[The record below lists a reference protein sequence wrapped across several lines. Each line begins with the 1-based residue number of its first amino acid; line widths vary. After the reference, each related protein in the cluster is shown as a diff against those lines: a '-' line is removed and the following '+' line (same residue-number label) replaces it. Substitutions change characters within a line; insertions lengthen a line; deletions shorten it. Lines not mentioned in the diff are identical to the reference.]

1 MQCTINIFFMDSLYQ
16 KLQLLLAKTPT
27 SFRRY
32 MYDKIPWESRM
43 VGLTG
48 PRGIGKTTMLLQYIK
63 EKNDKDTLYVSADD
77 IYFSHHRLAELA
89 DEFYKNAGK
98 QLFIDEI
105 HKYKDW
111 SIELKNIYD
120 FYPGLKVCFTGSSI
134 LDIRRGMADLSRRAL
149 IYSMQ
154 GFSFREYLK
163 FYHGLDV
170 KVQSLEEITTN
181 KLTLLSHIE
190 HPLPLFKDYLL
201 KGYYPMAVEDDLVIR
216 LGQILNFTLEND
228 IPQFANLSVST
239 ARKLKRLLLVIA
251 ESVPFKP
258 NFVSLAA
265 KLEISRNS
273 LEEYMSLMEDAGL
286 IARLRDQSG
295 GIISLGKVDKVYLDN
310 TNLIYH
316 LSEKKPETGNIRETF
331 FLNQMRVNNSPASSA
346 VADFKVAEYTFE
358 VGGKSKTQEQI
369 KNTPNAFIVKD
380 NIEYGYKNII
390 PLWAFGLNY

>member
-1 MQCTINIFFMDSLYQ
+1 M
-16 KLQLLLAKTPT
+16 

-43 VGLTG
+43 VGIVG
-48 PRGIGKTTMLLQYIK
+48 PRGVGKTTMLLQYIK

-77 IYFSHHRLAELA
+77 IYFSRHRLTDLV

-120 FYPGLKVCFTGSSI
+120 FYPDLKVCFTGSSI
-134 LDIRRGMADLSRRAL
+134 LDIRKGMADLSRRAL
-149 IYSMQ
+149 MYSMQ

-163 FYHGLDV
+163 FYHDIEV
-170 KVQSLEEITTN
+170 KIHSFEDILNNNISLFN
-181 KLTLLSHIE
+181 NLE
-190 HPLPLFKDYLL
+190 HPLPLFRDYLQ
-201 KGYYPMAVEDDLVIR
+201 KGYYPMATEDHLDIR
-216 LGQILNFTLEND
+216 LGQILNFTLESD
-228 IPQFANLSVST
+228 IPQFANLSVTT

-258 NFVSLAA
+258 NFASLAA
-265 KLEISRNS
+265 KLEVSRNS
-273 LEEYMSLMEDAGL
+273 LEDYMSLMEDAGL
-286 IARLRDQSG
+286 IARLRDQSA
-295 GIISLGKVDKVYLDN
+295 GIIGLGKVDKIYLDN

-316 LSEKKPETGNIRETF
+316 LSEPVPETGNIRETF
-331 FLNQMRVNNSPASSA
+331 FLNQARVNNVALSSV
-346 VADFKVAEYTFE
+346 VADFKIAQFTFE

-380 NIEYGYKNII
+380 NIEYGHRNVV

>member
-1 MQCTINIFFMDSLYQ
+1 MDSLYQ
-16 KLQLLLAKTPT
+16 KQRVLLAKTTT
-27 SFRRY
+27 SFKRY
-32 MYDKIPWESRM
+32 MYDKIPWKSRM
-43 VGLTG
+43 VGLIG

-63 EKNDKDTLYVSADD
+63 ETNAKDTLYVSADD
-77 IYFSHHRLAELA
+77 IYFSRHRLTDLV
-89 DEFYKNAGK
+89 DEFYKSSGK

-120 FYPGLKVCFTGSSI
+120 FYPGLKVFFTGSSI
-134 LDIRRGMADLSRRAL
+134 LDIRKGMADLSRRAL

-154 GFSFREYLK
+154 GFSFREYLN
-163 FYHGLDV
+163 FYHNLDV
-170 KVQSLEEITTN
+170 KVHSFEEIISN
-181 KLTLLSHIE
+181 NLSLLNNVE
-190 HPLPLFKDYLL
+190 HPLPLFKEYLQ
-201 KGYYPMAVEDDLVIR
+201 KGYYPMAVEDDLDIR
-216 LGQILNFTLEND
+216 LGQILNLTLESD

-286 IARLRDQSG
+286 IARLRDQSS
-295 GIISLGKVDKVYLDN
+295 GIIGLGKVDKVYLDN

-316 LSEKKPETGNIRETF
+316 LSEKSPETGNIRETF
-331 FLNQMRVNNSPASSA
+331 FLNQTHVYNSPVSSA
-346 VADFKVAEYTFE
+346 VADFKVAQYTFE

-380 NIEYGYKNII
+380 NIEYGYKNVI